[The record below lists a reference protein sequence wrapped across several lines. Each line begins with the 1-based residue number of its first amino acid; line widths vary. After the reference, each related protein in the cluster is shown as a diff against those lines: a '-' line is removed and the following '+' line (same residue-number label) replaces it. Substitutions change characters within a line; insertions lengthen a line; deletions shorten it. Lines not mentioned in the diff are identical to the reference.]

1 MRFVPSAA
9 GRGYDADVE
18 NDPSFWQTDAED
30 ARHRLN
36 IVLQLRQLQG
46 QDVHLTTRLGAEHRG
61 RLELVGQSHL
71 QLLHPERGDRRFTN
85 LLIADVIV
93 VTRA

>member
-1 MRFVPSAA
+1 
-9 GRGYDADVE
+9 VE

-46 QDVHLTTRLGAEHRG
+46 QEVHLTTRHGAEHRG
-61 RLELVGQSHL
+61 RLEIVGQSHL
-71 QLLHPERGDRRFTN
+71 QLLDPGRGEDALTN
-85 LLIADVIV
+85 LAIADVILV
-93 VTRA
+93 VRA